1 VKFGIAN
8 AIRNHP
14 AKAYPLADVYRD
26 YIGDA
31 VLAEQLGFSFS
42 WYGEHRM
49 TPCQWTPSPLTV
61 CAWVAAKT
69 TTMRVGPQVLCLP
82 FHNPLRVAEDVAVID
97 IMSNGRFDF
106 GIGVG
111 SQFEEFRTFGIN
123 PDERV
128 GRTWEMAELIE
139 RCFAEQET
147 FSFKGKYYDFP
158 EITVTTKPVQQR
170 MPIWWGGEGP
180 KNLQRAAQRG
190 YHLMAG
196 GNLKASNAYDEAL
209 RAAGRNPA
217 DHGIGPMTFT
227 CIADTEAQAWE
238 ASLEGIHY
246 FINFY
251 MLRRNLKGEWPPA
264 SNEFT
269 RAQIR
274 ASNLS
279 VEAPWSLAVG
289 SREQVVRYFEKVRDG
304 ARGRMTH
311 MVISPRH
318 AGMTSEAAHRTL
330 RYFASDVMPLFG

>member
-14 AKAYPLADVYRD
+14 ARAYALADVYRD

-49 TPCQWTPSPLTV
+49 TPCQWTPSV

-69 TTMRVGPQVLCLP
+69 STLRVGPQVLCLP

-97 IMSNGRFDF
+97 VMSNGRFDF

-128 GRTWEMAELIE
+128 GRTWEAAELIE
-139 RCFAEQET
+139 RCFSETET

-158 EITVTTKPVQQR
+158 EVSFTTKPVQSR

-196 GNLKASNAYDEAL
+196 GNL
-209 RAAGRNPA
+209 NPA
-217 DHGIGPMTFT
+217 DHCIGPMTFT
-227 CIADTEAQAWE
+227 CIADTEEQAWE

-274 ASNLS
+274 ASNLN

-289 SREQVVRYFEKVRDG
+289 SRDQVARYFEKVRDG
-304 ARGRMTH
+304 ARGRITH

-318 AGMTSEAAHRTL
+318 AGMTTAAAHRTL
-330 RYFASDVMPLFG
+330 RNFASDVMPLFK

>member
-14 AKAYPLADVYRD
+14 ARAYALADVYRD

-49 TPCQWTPSPLTV
+49 TPCQWTPSPLAV

-69 TTMRVGPQVLCLP
+69 STLRVGPQVLCLP

-97 IMSNGRFDF
+97 VMSNGRFDF

-128 GRTWEMAELIE
+128 GRTWEAAELIE
-139 RCFAEQET
+139 RCFSETET

-158 EITVTTKPVQQR
+158 EVSFTTKPVQSR

-196 GNLKASNAYDEAL
+196 GNLKASNAFDEAL

-217 DHGIGPMTFT
+217 YHCIGPMTFT
-227 CIADTEAQAWE
+227 CIADTEEQAWE

-274 ASNLS
+274 ASNLN

-289 SREQVVRYFEKVRDG
+289 SRDQGARYFEKVRDG
-304 ARGRMTH
+304 ARGRITH

-318 AGMTSEAAHRTL
+318 AGMTTAAAHRTL
-330 RYFASDVMPLFG
+330 RNFASDVMPLFK

>member
-1 VKFGIAN
+1 MKFGIAN

-14 AKAYPLADVYRD
+14 ARPYALADVYRD

-31 VLAEQLGFSFS
+31 LLAEELGFSFA

-61 CAWVAAKT
+61 CAWVAART
-69 TTMRVGPQVLCLP
+69 RALRVGPQVLCLP

-106 GIGVG
+106 GVGVG
-111 SQFEEFRTFGIN
+111 SQFEEFRTFGID
-123 PDERV
+123 PEERV
-128 GRTWEMAELIE
+128 GRTWEAIDLIE
-139 RCFAEQET
+139 RCFRETGT
-147 FSFKGKYYDFP
+147 FSHQGKYYDFP
-158 EITVTTKPVQQR
+158 DITFTTKPVQKQ

-180 KNLQRAAQRG
+180 KNLQRAAERG

-196 GNLKASNAYDEAL
+196 GSLRASNAFDAAL

-217 DHGIGPMTFT
+217 DHSIGPMTFT
-227 CIADTEAQAWE
+227 CIADTEEQAWE

-269 RAQIR
+269 RDMIR
-274 ASNLS
+274 RANLS
-279 VEAPWSLAVG
+279 VGEGWALAVG
-289 SREQVVRYFEKVRDG
+289 SRDQVVRYFEKVRDG
-304 ARGRMTH
+304 ARGRITH

-318 AGMTSEAAHRTL
+318 AGMSTEAAHRTL
-330 RYFASDVMPLFG
+330 RYFASDVMPLFK

>member
-1 VKFGIAN
+1 MKFGIAN

-31 VLAEQLGFSFS
+31 VLAEELGYSFS

-69 TTMRVGPQVLCLP
+69 RTMRVGPQVLCLP

-123 PDERV
+123 SGRARRPHLGDGRPDRALLCRAGDLQLQGKYQDFRDHLHHQAGAAEDADLV
-128 GRTWEMAELIE
+128 GR
-139 RCFAEQET
+139 R
-147 FSFKGKYYDFP
+147 GP
-158 EITVTTKPVQQR
+158 EEPAAR
-170 MPIWWGGEGP
+170 GAARLPPDGGRQPQG
-180 KNLQRAAQRG
+180 LQRLRRTP
-190 YHLMAG
+190 
-196 GNLKASNAYDEAL
+196 

-217 DHGIGPMTFT
+217 DHCIGPMTFT
-227 CIADTEAQAWE
+227 CIADTEEQAWE

-251 MLRRNLKGEWPPA
+251 MLRRKPAGRVAAGEQRVHA
-264 SNEFT
+264 RRS
-269 RAQIR
+269 
-274 ASNLS
+274 
-279 VEAPWSLAVG
+279 AP
-289 SREQVVRYFEKVRDG
+289 
-304 ARGRMTH
+304 
-311 MVISPRH
+311 
-318 AGMTSEAAHRTL
+318 RT
-330 RYFASDVMPLFG
+330 